1 MNDRPFK
8 RNTGFIAIFL
18 IFNLVSNGYCTMTSL
33 QDNIDPDV
41 YSLLQQ
47 QTQYVVDDILG
58 FLNNFVTTLQNQVQ
72 DLDGALDRELNAL
85 KKVIRELESK
95 KNSRAPECQ
104 VYYKEVQFRQGEEG
118 KVTSH
123 VLWMRNRIQRNHGLI
138 QKLYEDR
145 CLSHVVYI
153 TFLANA

>member
-1 MNDRPFK
+1 MATNDRPFK

-18 IFNLVSNGYCTMTSL
+18 IFNLVSNGYCTMTTL
-33 QDNIDPDV
+33 QDNIDPEV

-47 QTQYVVDDILG
+47 ETQYVVDDILG

-85 KKVIRELESK
+85 NKVIRELESK
-95 KNSRAPECQ
+95 KNGRAPECE

-118 KVTSH
+118 
-123 VLWMRNRIQRNHGLI
+123 
-138 QKLYEDR
+138 
-145 CLSHVVYI
+145 
-153 TFLANA
+153 